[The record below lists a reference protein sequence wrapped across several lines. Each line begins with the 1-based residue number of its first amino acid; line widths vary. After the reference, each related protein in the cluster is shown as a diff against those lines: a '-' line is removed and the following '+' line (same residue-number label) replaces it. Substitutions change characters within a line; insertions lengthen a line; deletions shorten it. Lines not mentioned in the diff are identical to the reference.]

1 MTLRPTRKTL
11 AALLLA
17 ASAAACPGA
26 ALAAKTDVI
35 TLHNGDRITGEVK
48 WLTRGKLDY
57 STDDAGRLS
66 IEWVKVS
73 RLASPHS
80 FEVETASGLKY
91 FGRLVAADKD
101 GIVVI
106 SGAGLDTLPIPD
118 VVAISALDAGFMKRL
133 RAYLD
138 LGLTFAKAN
147 QATTFSSDG
156 EAAYRGDK
164 IGSTFAFSSYAQGQE
179 SAPTTTRNTVGLRLI
194 RFLPKRWSGIALGQT
209 EQNDE
214 LSLELRLTGAA
225 LLGRVLARSNSSE
238 LSVGAGLAV
247 TRERFSA
254 DAADPLAE
262 DETGTNLEGL
272 LAGTWDAFR
281 FDSPKL
287 DLATSLFLYPSLST
301 AGRLR
306 GEGTVRL
313 KYELLPDFNVGISAT
328 DTFDSDPPEE
338 TATTNDFITTFTIG
352 WSYRR

>member
-26 ALAAKTDVI
+26 ALAAKTDVL

-91 FGRLVAADKD
+91 VGRLVATDRD

-106 SGAGLDTLPIPD
+106 GGADLDTLPIPD
-118 VVAISALDAGFMKRL
+118 VVAISALDAGFMKRV

-164 IGSTFAFSSYAQGQE
+164 IGSTFGFSSYAQGQE
-179 SAPTTTRNTVGLRLI
+179 SAPTTSRNTVGLRLI
-194 RFLPKRWSGIALGQT
+194 RFFPKRWSAIALGQT

-262 DETGTNLEGL
+262 DETGTNLEGV

>member
-1 MTLRPTRKTL
+1 VTLRPTRKAL
-11 AALLLA
+11 PALLLA
-17 ASAAACPGA
+17 VSAAGWPAA
-26 ALAAKTDVI
+26 ALAAKTDVL

-66 IEWVKVS
+66 VEWVKVS
-73 RLASPHS
+73 RLASQHS

-91 FGRLVAADKD
+91 VGRLVALDRD
-101 GIVVI
+101 GVVVI
-106 SGAGLDTLPIPD
+106 GGADLDTLPIPD
-118 VVAISALDAGFMKRL
+118 VVVISALDAGFMKRV

-164 IGSTFAFSSYAQGQE
+164 IGTTFAFSSYAQGQE

-194 RFLPKRWSGIALGQT
+194 RFLPKRWSAIALGQT

-214 LSLELRLTGAA
+214 LSLELRVTGAA
-225 LLGRVLARSNSSE
+225 MLGRVLTRSNSSE
-238 LSVGAGLAV
+238 FSVGAGLAV

-254 DAADPLAE
+254 DPTDPLAE
-262 DETGTNLEGL
+262 GETGTNLEGV
-272 LAGTWDAFR
+272 LAGAFDAFR

-313 KYELLPDFNVGISAT
+313 KYELLADFNVGISAT
-328 DTFDSDPPEE
+328 DTFDSDPPEA